1 MTNQYQP
8 SEHEASIRQLWE
20 AGGLFR
26 LPTATADDRPTF
38 SLIFPPLNA
47 NGSLHIGHLV
57 GTAIQDSLAR
67 YYRMRGYRVLWL
79 LGYDHAGFETQVVFD
94 KMLEKAG
101 RNRFELEPKALYQEM
116 YEFATSHIDKVRAQ
130 LKTLGASL
138 DFDHELFTLDPRVVK
153 AVQANFKKLADD
165 GLVYRGTRSVSW
177 CVKHQTTLA
186 ELEIRSIPTTLP
198 LYYLQYGP
206 LVVATT
212 RPEDVLAV
220 VALAVHPEDPRYQGY
235 IGQTV
240 TVETLFGQRQLPVI
254 ADAFVKPEF
263 GTGVVK
269 VSPAHDSND
278 FEMALRHNLPTD
290 QSVIDQYGKLTANN
304 ERFAGL
310 KVAAGR
316 LAMVEAMLEA
326 GLLVK
331 TDPNYATTQSCC
343 YKCQQPVEPRVM
355 PQWFIAMTKT
365 GTSGKNLRDDAVAAV
380 RSGQIRFLNSKYE
393 NQYYSW
399 LTNLRDWN
407 ISHQIHWGIR
417 LPVWYCQNQTA
428 ACPPIITAGEVP
440 EACPSCQGH
449 DLVQDSDVFNTWFSS
464 GQWPFLALT
473 TQGLDSYYPTT
484 IIETAYDI
492 LFFWVAR
499 MIMLGL
505 YFTDQPPFSE
515 VYIHGLVRDQDRQKM
530 SKSKGNVIDP
540 LGVASQYGT
549 DATRLALLFGVAGG
563 NDIVI
568 SEDKIKGMR
577 NFANKLWNMAKF
589 IEWRAAELWPELDSE
604 GLKHQLTSFEA
615 DGTAAAG
622 SESPEDTAIWQE
634 YATLCQN
641 IKQNFADRHFHL
653 IAEALYQFIWT
664 KVADEYLESVKR
676 DLVNPDSPLSTKT
689 ARLASLV
696 RLYLNLLKLLHPLM
710 PYVTEAIY
718 QELAVAKDQPRLL
731 ALSQYPE

>member
-8 SEHEASIRQLWE
+8 TEHETGIRQLWE
-20 AGGLFR
+20 EGGLFR
-26 LPTATADDRPTF
+26 LPPTTTDDRPTF
-38 SLIFPPLNA
+38 SLIFPPPNA

-57 GTAIQDSLAR
+57 GVAIQDSLAR
-67 YYRMRGYRVLWL
+67 YYRMNGYRVLWL
-79 LGYDHAGFETQVVFD
+79 PGYDHAGFETQVVFD
-94 KMLEKAG
+94 KVLEKAG
-101 RNRFELEPKALYQEM
+101 RNRFELEPQALYNEM
-116 YEFATSHIDKVRAQ
+116 YEFTTGHIDKVRAQ

-138 DFDHELFTLDPRVVK
+138 DFDHEIFTLDPRVVS
-153 AVQANFKKLADD
+153 AVQANFKRLADD

-186 ELEIRSIPTTLP
+186 ELEIRSIPTTLS

-212 RPEDVLAV
+212 RPEDVMAV
-220 VALAVHPEDPRYQGY
+220 VALAVHPTDPRYQSY

-254 ADAFVKPEF
+254 ADEFVKPEF

-269 VSPAHDSND
+269 VSPAHDPND

-290 QSVIDQYGKLTANN
+290 QSVIDQYGKLTAING
-304 ERFAGL
+304 RFAGL
-310 KVAAGR
+310 KVLAGR
-316 LAMVEAMLEA
+316 LAMVEAMQEA

-365 GTSGKNLRDDAVAAV
+365 GQSGKNLRDDAVEAV

-417 LPVWYCQNQTA
+417 LPVWYCQNKASQCA
-428 ACPPIITAGEVP
+428 PIITAGEAP
-440 EACPSCQGH
+440 ANCPHCQGNA
-449 DLVQDSDVFNTWFSS
+449 LVQDSDVFNTWFSS

-473 TQGLDSYYPTT
+473 TQGLDSFYPTT

-505 YFTDQPPFSE
+505 YFTDQPPFRE

-589 IEWRAAELWPELDSE
+589 IEWRAAELWPELE
-604 GLKHQLTSFEA
+604 AEALKQKLAEFELTATGVS
-615 DGTAAAG
+615 TAAA
-622 SESPEDTAIWQE
+622 
-634 YATLCQN
+634 N
-641 IKQNFADRHFHL
+641 
-653 IAEALYQFIWT
+653 
-664 KVADEYLESVKR
+664 
-676 DLVNPDSPLSTKT
+676 
-689 ARLASLV
+689 
-696 RLYLNLLKLLHPLM
+696 
-710 PYVTEAIY
+710 
-718 QELAVAKDQPRLL
+718 
-731 ALSQYPE
+731 